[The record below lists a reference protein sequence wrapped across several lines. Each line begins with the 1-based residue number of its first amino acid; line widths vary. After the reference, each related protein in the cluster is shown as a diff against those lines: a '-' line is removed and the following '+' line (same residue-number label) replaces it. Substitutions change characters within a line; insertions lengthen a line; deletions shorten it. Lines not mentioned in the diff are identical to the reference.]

1 MEPIVVLLRG
11 QPQGWQRSG
20 VRIIKPH
27 GKKAFASIY
36 LPAATRNYQKALALQ
51 AKVVMGRRPILDEA
65 VRIDVMAVMSVP
77 SSWSRKKRDAALS
90 GTVRPTG
97 KPDFDNI
104 AKMVDGLKG
113 VVWRDDALV
122 VDARIRKA
130 YGEDPYLQIV
140 VQAIAPFE
148 E

>member
-1 MEPIVVLLRG
+1 MDPINVLLRG

-27 GKKAFASIY
+27 GKPAFPSIY

-51 AKVVMGRRPILDEA
+51 AKVAMGRRPLLDEA
-65 VRIDVMAVMSVP
+65 VSIDVLAVMGVP
-77 SSWSRKKRDAALS
+77 SSWSGKKRDAALA
-90 GTVRPTG
+90 GTVRPIG

-104 AKMVDGLKG
+104 AKMVDALKG

-122 VDARIRKA
+122 VDARVRKV
-130 YGEDPYLQIV
+130 YGEDPYLKVV
-140 VQAIAPFE
+140 VQPLSPFGE
-148 E
+148 